1 MVNERQEKFARHYVV
16 TRNATES
23 AKAAGYA
30 EGTAQAQGYRL
41 VNSPDVAARI
51 AELEKNGISDI
62 DVLAEIE
69 KQYEYAKNNNHTQ
82 SALKALELLSKVK
95 GGIAVENPKTI
106 KELEEDIIKSLEILG
121 EERTMKL
128 LVRCSF
134 LSRKSGE
141 DEESEDE
148 ADEEANDDESDE
160 IVTVEHGEDPQEEV
174 PYNDEDGEN
183 DQKTPQR

>member
-23 AKAAGYA
+23 ARAAGYA

-62 DVLAEIE
+62 DVMAEIE

-106 KELEEDIIKSLEILG
+106 KELEEDIVKSLEILG
-121 EERTMKL
+121 EERTMKI

-134 LSRKSGE
+134 LSRGKEQNAIADSEDDADSEGNEDNNDEVVAMDHDGE
-141 DEESEDE
+141 DDINDGDLEE
-148 ADEEANDDESDE
+148 NDDKPS
-160 IVTVEHGEDPQEEV
+160 
-174 PYNDEDGEN
+174 
-183 DQKTPQR
+183 

>member
-23 AKAAGYA
+23 ARAAGYA

-51 AELEKNGISDI
+51 SELEKNGISDI
-62 DVLAEIE
+62 DVMAEIE

-134 LSRKSGE
+134 LSRGKEQDATADSEDDADSEGNEDNNDEVVAMDHDGE
-141 DEESEDE
+141 DGINDGGLEENEDKP
-148 ADEEANDDESDE
+148 S
-160 IVTVEHGEDPQEEV
+160 
-174 PYNDEDGEN
+174 
-183 DQKTPQR
+183 